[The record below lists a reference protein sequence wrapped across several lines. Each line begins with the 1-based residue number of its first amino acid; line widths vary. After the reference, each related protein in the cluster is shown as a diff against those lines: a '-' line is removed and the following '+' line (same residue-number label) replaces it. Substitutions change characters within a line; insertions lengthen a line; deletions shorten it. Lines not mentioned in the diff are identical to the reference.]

1 MMVLPC
7 TSGDNLIGC
16 LKSKTQHFQDSQY
29 WQLIDK
35 KDQAQQA
42 AKVNASMIDHTNLFK
57 DDEGHLSLDESKRLI
72 LKNLQILERHGY
84 VTSKDGCAAL
94 VTSLARDICNQRS
107 YRSRRRREIF
117 KLQKTIKDLET
128 KIGFHQSQV
137 DYYDQYL
144 KQCLSNLHVAKKKRV
159 HFKIPGGKES
169 LLGDRQRP
177 TYKREILRYSA
188 SKLHGKGILLSI
200 DGLPENQF
208 KNVLFEIVPM
218 QHAEGLFQIHAKFMG
233 VRLEHVEVDIQDL
246 LQLQYDGVSVMNMF
260 GKAKIN
266 VNLLLHFLNSKF
278 YGRTK

>member
-1 MMVLPC
+1 M
-7 TSGDNLIGC
+7 
-16 LKSKTQHFQDSQY
+16 
-29 WQLIDK
+29 
-35 KDQAQQA
+35 
-42 AKVNASMIDHTNLFK
+42 
-57 DDEGHLSLDESKRLI
+57 
-72 LKNLQILERHGY
+72 
-84 VTSKDGCAAL
+84 AL

-117 KLQKTIKDLET
+117 KLQKTIQDLET

-144 KQCLSNLHVAKKKRV
+144 KQCLANLHVAKKKRV
-159 HFKIPGGKES
+159 HFKIPGNQT
-169 LLGDRQRP
+169 LLGEKSSN
-177 TYKREILRYSA
+177 YKREILRYSA
-188 SKLHGKGILLSI
+188 SKLHSKGILLSI

-218 QHAEGLFQIHAKFMG
+218 QHSEGLFQIHAKFMG

-266 VNLLLHFLNSKF
+266 VNLLLHFLNAKF